1 ALPATT
7 LKPGEV
13 GVFLSHC
20 QALEAARSFET
31 CIHILEDDALLSE
44 HVAPVIEDAIA
55 TDLFD
60 KYDLLFTDM
69 MVHCHIGFMKS
80 LKSTFDSIAMPAS
93 GPLRLNQL
101 RLIDLAQVFYAGF
114 QSYIVGAKSMGRVIA
129 LYQ

>member
-1 ALPATT
+1 MNEPSYRGLYINLDRSTERRRHFEKQLVDLNLNSRYQRFPAVDGRTIALPATT

-69 MVHCHIGFMKS
+69 MVHCHIGFMK
-80 LKSTFDSIAMPAS
+80 
-93 GPLRLNQL
+93 
-101 RLIDLAQVFYAGF
+101 
-114 QSYIVGAKSMGRVIA
+114 
-129 LYQ
+129 